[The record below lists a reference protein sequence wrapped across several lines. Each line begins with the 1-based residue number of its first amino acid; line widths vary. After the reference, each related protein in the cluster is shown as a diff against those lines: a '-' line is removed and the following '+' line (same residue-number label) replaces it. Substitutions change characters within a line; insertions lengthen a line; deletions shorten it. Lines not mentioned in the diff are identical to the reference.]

1 MNSPRCR
8 LAFLLPPPSFS
19 LFSVSFLVAHFLL
32 VSLLTLIFSLLALQ
46 WSVNRVPVCVCVCVS
61 VRLSL
66 SLSLCCVCSC
76 VWPSVVRGQTSFVV
90 LDETIKSTNRRVNA
104 IEHVII
110 PRIER
115 TLSYIASELDER
127 EREEFYRC
135 VCTWAATLLRGG

>member
-1 MNSPRCR
+1 MVCESC
-8 LAFLLPPPSFS
+8 A
-19 LFSVSFLVAHFLL
+19 
-32 VSLLTLIFSLLALQ
+32 
-46 WSVNRVPVCVCVCVS
+46 CVCVRVCVGAS
-61 VRLSL
+61 FSL